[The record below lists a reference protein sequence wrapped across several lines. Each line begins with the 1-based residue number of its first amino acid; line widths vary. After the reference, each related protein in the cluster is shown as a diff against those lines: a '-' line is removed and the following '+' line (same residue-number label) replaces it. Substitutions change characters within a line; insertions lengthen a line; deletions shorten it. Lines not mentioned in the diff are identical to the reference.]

1 MCLVVVM
8 KMYYLRQV
16 DRGDNLPLGV
26 PQVMMALTRDGQLYE
41 DLAQKVEKRYGISF
55 EKERENRAQ
64 MTGPSLGVHP
74 LANGGGKGLK
84 TELREVDVQPVD
96 SVPRVF
102 V

>member
-1 MCLVVVM
+1 
-8 KMYYLRQV
+8 MYVGETVYLWQV
-16 DRGDNLPLGV
+16 DRGDILPLGV

-41 DLAQKVEKRYGISF
+41 DLGRNVEKRFGVSF
-55 EKERENRAQ
+55 EKEREHRAY
-64 MTGPSLGVHP
+64 MTGPNLGVHP